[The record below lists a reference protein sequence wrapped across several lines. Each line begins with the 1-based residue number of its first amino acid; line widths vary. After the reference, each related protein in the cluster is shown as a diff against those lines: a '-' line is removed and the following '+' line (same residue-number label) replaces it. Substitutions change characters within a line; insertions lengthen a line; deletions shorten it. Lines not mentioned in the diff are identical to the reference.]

1 MGMQTI
7 SIICTGTWGRI
18 AVAVKIPTIG
28 TRTMTDIINF
38 IFHGSVEALIVLAR
52 LLGMTYEEINVWLFV
67 IAWPVLTL
75 LLMYAV
81 FVLVRQNRQLRR
93 EAHV

>member
-1 MGMQTI
+1 
-7 SIICTGTWGRI
+7 
-18 AVAVKIPTIG
+18 
-28 TRTMTDIINF
+28 MTDIINF

-52 LLGMTYEEINVWLFV
+52 LLGMTYQEINVWLFV

-81 FVLVRQNRQLRR
+81 FFLVRQNRELRR
-93 EAHV
+93 EAYV

>member
-1 MGMQTI
+1 
-7 SIICTGTWGRI
+7 
-18 AVAVKIPTIG
+18 
-28 TRTMTDIINF
+28 MTDIINF

-52 LLGMTYEEINVWLFV
+52 LLGMTYQEINVWLFV

-75 LLMYAV
+75 LLVYAV
-81 FVLVRQNRQLRR
+81 FFLVRQNHQLRR

>member
-1 MGMQTI
+1 
-7 SIICTGTWGRI
+7 
-18 AVAVKIPTIG
+18 
-28 TRTMTDIINF
+28 MTDIINF
-38 IFHGSVEALIVLAR
+38 LFHGSVEALIGLAR
-52 LLGMTYEEINVWLFV
+52 LLGMTYQEINVWLFV

-81 FVLVRQNRQLRR
+81 FFLVRQNRQLMR

>member
-1 MGMQTI
+1 
-7 SIICTGTWGRI
+7 
-18 AVAVKIPTIG
+18 
-28 TRTMTDIINF
+28 MTDNINF

-52 LLGMTYEEINVWLFV
+52 LLGMTYQEINVWLFV

-81 FVLVRQNRQLRR
+81 FFLVRQNRQLMRK
-93 EAHV
+93 AHV